1 MPLRDY
7 ILDRFWLK
15 LFSFILATLIW
26 FTIHNVQME
35 SQVATNP
42 FRRVESR
49 EFDRTVRIVT
59 LPTSRR
65 RFKVEPV
72 QVRIT
77 VRGNASVLDRIKHS
91 EIQPY
96 VILTDALDSPAP
108 YAIDVKD
115 RPQNANVRV
124 ERVSPATVIVEPLRS
139 D

>member
-35 SQVATNP
+35 SQGATNP

-49 EFDRTVRIVT
+49 EFDRTVRLVT
-59 LPTSRR
+59 LPTNRR
-65 RFKVEPV
+65 LFKVEPL

-77 VRGNASVLDRIKHS
+77 VRANASVLDRIKQS
-91 EIQPY
+91 DLQPY
-96 VILTDALDSPAP
+96 VILTDALASPAP
-108 YAIDVKD
+108 YLIEVKNI
-115 RPQNANVRV
+115 QNVGVRL
-124 ERVSPATVIVEPLRS
+124 ERVSPSTVIVEPLRPN
-139 D
+139 

>member
-1 MPLRDY
+1 MPWRDY

-49 EFDRTVRIVT
+49 EFDRMVRIAT
-59 LPTSRR
+59 LPTNRR
-65 RFKVEPV
+65 LFKVEPV

-77 VRGNASVLDRIKHS
+77 VRGNASVLDRIKQS
-91 EIQPY
+91 DLQPY
-96 VILTDALDSPAP
+96 VVLTDALDSPAP
-108 YAIDVKD
+108 YAIDVKTV
-115 RPQNANVRV
+115 PANVKV
-124 ERVSPATVIVEPLRS
+124 ERVSPSTVIAEPLRPN
-139 D
+139 

>member
-35 SQVATNP
+35 SQAATNP

-49 EFDRTVRIVT
+49 EFDRTIRIAT
-59 LPTSRR
+59 LPTNQR

-77 VRGNASVLDRIKHS
+77 VRGNASVLDRIRQS
-91 EIQPY
+91 DLQPY
-96 VILTDALDSPAP
+96 VILIDALDSPAP
-108 YAIDVKD
+108 YAIDVKNL
-115 RPQNANVRV
+115 PPNVRV
-124 ERVSPATVIVEPLRS
+124 ERVSPSTVIAEPLGPN
-139 D
+139 

>member
-35 SQVATNP
+35 SQVASNP

-49 EFDRTVRIVT
+49 EFDRTVRLVT
-59 LPTSRR
+59 LPTNQR

-77 VRGNASVLDRIKHS
+77 VRGNGSVLDRIRQS
-91 EIQPY
+91 DLQPH
-96 VILTDALDSPAP
+96 VILTDTLDSPAP
-108 YAIDVKD
+108 YAIEVKNL
-115 RPQNANVRV
+115 PPNVRV
-124 ERVSPATVIVEPLRS
+124 ERVSPSTVIAEPLRPN
-139 D
+139 

>member
-1 MPLRDY
+1 MALRDY

-35 SQVATNP
+35 PQVAANP

-49 EFDRTVRIVT
+49 EFDRTVRVAT
-59 LPTSRR
+59 LPTNRR
-65 RFKVEPV
+65 LFKVEPM

-77 VRGNASVLDRIKHS
+77 LRANASVLDKIRQS
-91 EIQPY
+91 EFQAY

-108 YAIDVKD
+108 YAIEVKD
-115 RPQNANVRV
+115 RAANVHV
-124 ERVSPATVIVEPLRS
+124 ERVSPSTVIVEPLRPE
-139 D
+139 